1 MLSVLTNDHFLLGV
15 GLATGPA
22 IIVCILI
29 YLFFKYVKDV
39 GKTMNHPTD
48 SLMSMEGGCCPYHSG
63 LVKDT
68 TFTIEECKAI
78 WLEIKEINQRQ
89 MSLRER
95 LPRDFVS
102 KEDLKNIQ
110 IRLGNIDLKL
120 DRYYELGV
128 HNMRER
134 EREREKK

>member
-1 MLSVLTNDHFLLGV
+1 MWDVLTNDHFLLGV

-39 GKTMNHPTD
+39 GKTVNTPTD
-48 SLMSMEGGCCPYHSG
+48 SLMSMEGGPYHSG
-63 LVKDT
+63 LERDVS
-68 TFTIEECKAI
+68 FLAEECKAI

-95 LPRDFVS
+95 LPRDYVS
-102 KEDLKNIQ
+102 KDDLKSIQ
-110 IRLGNIDLKL
+110 DRLGNIDKKL

-128 HNMRER
+128 HNRRES
-134 EREREKK
+134 K

>member
-1 MLSVLTNDHFLLGV
+1 MWDVLTNDHFLLGV

-39 GKTMNHPTD
+39 GKTVTSTD
-48 SLMSMEGGCCPYHSG
+48 SLMSMEGGPYHSG
-63 LVKDT
+63 FERDVSFLA
-68 TFTIEECKAI
+68 EECKAI

-95 LPRDFVS
+95 LPRDYVS
-102 KEDLKNIQ
+102 KDDLKSIQ
-110 IRLGNIDLKL
+110 TRLGNIDQKL
-120 DRYYELGV
+120 DRYYELGI
-128 HNMRER
+128 HNRREN
-134 EREREKK
+134 K